1 MFNLR
6 SYQTDLISRI
16 AADFSSGVQRVC
28 AVAPCGAGKTVVVG
42 WMAGKT
48 ALVNKRV
55 LFLVHRRE
63 LIDQSDR
70 TFTAMNIRHGIISA
84 GVPADYE
91 SSVQIGSV
99 QTVARRL
106 TRIPPPDFIII
117 DEAHHATAGLGV
129 LGGQPDERP
138 AAGPG
143 EHRLEGLE
151 GLADGHR
158 DVGDAEVGGERLGDI
173 FQSLVMGPSVDEL
186 IQWGNLSK
194 YNYYAPPSK
203 ADIKSVRIQ
212 FGDYVKSELERAV
225 DDDALVGD
233 IVANYQK
240 LADGRQTVCYCVS
253 RKHSEHTAAKFR
265 AAGISA
271 AHVDGETHK
280 AERDRI
286 ISDFRRKKLRV
297 LCNVDLLGEGFDV
310 PGMEA
315 VILARPT
322 ASLTLFI
329 QQSMRPL
336 RPDPDN
342 PSKVAVIIDHV
353 GNCFRHGLPN
363 APQEWTLDSKPKKK
377 RIREISMH
385 QCPKCYQ
392 VWMTAQRTCPY
403 CGYVP
408 PVAERKVKEEA
419 GTLAKIDSLELLEKK
434 RKRQEV
440 GRARSRQDLEDIALR
455 RGYKFGW
462 VRKMMK
468 IKGIRQ
474 SV

>member
-1 MFNLR
+1 MIALR
-6 SYQTDLISRI
+6 DYQRDLIDRI
-16 AADFSSGVQRVC
+16 AAEFSGGSPSVC
-28 AVAPCGAGKTVVVG
+28 AVAPCGAGKTVMVG

-48 ALVNKRV
+48 ALIGKRV

-70 TFTAMNIRHGIISA
+70 TFSAMGINHGIISA
-84 GVPADYE
+84 GAACDYAA
-91 SSVQIGSV
+91 SVQIGST

-106 TRIPPPDFIII
+106 DKIQAPDFIII
-117 DEAHHATAGLGV
+117 DEAHHATAETWRKIINAFPEALTLGV
-129 LGGQPDERP
+129 TATP
-138 AAGPG
+138 A
-143 EHRLEGLE
+143 RL
-151 GLADGHR
+151 DGN
-158 DVGDAEVGGERLGDI
+158 GLGDI
-173 FQSLVMGPSVDEL
+173 FKSLVVGPTVDDL
-186 IQWGNLSK
+186 ISRRSLTP
-194 YNYYAPPSK
+194 YDYYAPPLK
-203 ADIKSVRIQ
+203 ADLKTVHIR
-212 FGDYVKSELERAV
+212 FGDYVNSELSAVV
-225 DDDALVGD
+225 DDIDIIGD
-233 IVANYQK
+233 IVKNYQK

-377 RIREISMH
+377 RIQEISIH

-408 PVAERKVKEEA
+408 PIAEREVKEEA

-462 VRKMMK
+462 VRKMME

>member
-16 AADFSSGVQRVC
+16 AADFSSGIQRVC

-106 TRIPPPDFIII
+106 SRIPPPDFIII
-117 DEAHHATAGLGV
+117 DEAHHATAGTWKKIMEAFPRAVTLGV
-129 LGGQPDERP
+129 TATP
-138 AAGPG
+138 A
-143 EHRLEGLE
+143 RL
-151 GLADGHR
+151 DGN
-158 DVGDAEVGGERLGDI
+158 GLGDI

-186 IQWGNLSK
+186 IRWGNLSK

-203 ADIKSVRIQ
+203 ADIESVRIQ

-225 DDDALVGD
+225 DDDALIGD

-240 LADGRQTVCYCVS
+240 LANGRQTVCYCVS
-253 RKHSEHTAAKFR
+253 RRHSEHTAAKFR
-265 AAGISA
+265 AAGISV

-377 RIREISMH
+377 RIQEISIH

-408 PVAERKVKEEA
+408 PIAEREVKEEA
-419 GTLAKIDSLELLEKK
+419 GLDVVVKNVRNAGENRQPGTAGEKA
-434 RKRQEV
+434 E
-440 GRARSRQDLEDIALR
+440 ASRSRTGQKSA
-455 RGYKFGW
+455 GFG
-462 VRKMMK
+462 RYRSPA
-468 IKGIRQ
+468 GL
-474 SV
+474 

>member
-48 ALVNKRV
+48 ALVNKLV

-84 GVPADYE
+84 NVPADYE

-106 TRIPPPDFIII
+106 SRIPPPDFIII
-117 DEAHHATAGLGV
+117 DEAHHATAGTWKKIMEAFPRAVTLGV
-129 LGGQPDERP
+129 TATP
-138 AAGPG
+138 A
-143 EHRLEGLE
+143 RL
-151 GLADGHR
+151 DGN
-158 DVGDAEVGGERLGDI
+158 GLGDI

-186 IQWGNLSK
+186 IRWGNLSK

-212 FGDYVKSELERAV
+212 FGDYVKSELARVV

-240 LADGRQTVCYCVS
+240 LANGRQTVCYCVS
-253 RKHSEHTAAKFR
+253 RRHSEHTAAKFR

-286 ISDFRRKKLRV
+286 ISDFRRKKLHV

-363 APQEWTLDSKPKKK
+363 VPQEWTLDSKPKKK
-377 RIREISMH
+377 RIREVPMH
-385 QCPKCYQ
+385 QCLKCYQ
-392 VWMTAQRTCPY
+392 VWMTPQRTCPY

-408 PVAERKVKEEA
+408 PVAEREVKEEA

-462 VRKMMK
+462 IRKMME

>member
-16 AADFSSGVQRVC
+16 AADFSSGIQRVC
-28 AVAPCGAGKTVVVG
+28 AVAPCGAGKTV
-42 WMAGKT
+42 
-48 ALVNKRV
+48 LVNKRV

-106 TRIPPPDFIII
+106 SRIPSPDFIII
-117 DEAHHATAGLGV
+117 DEAHHATAGTWKKIMEAFPQAMTLGV
-129 LGGQPDERP
+129 TATP
-138 AAGPG
+138 A
-143 EHRLEGLE
+143 RL
-151 GLADGHR
+151 DGK
-158 DVGDAEVGGERLGDI
+158 GLGDI

-363 APQEWTLDSKPKKK
+363 ALQEWTLDSKPKKK

-408 PVAERKVKEEA
+408 PVAEREVKEEA

-462 VRKMMK
+462 VRKMME

>member
-16 AADFSSGVQRVC
+16 AADFSSGIQRVC

-106 TRIPPPDFIII
+106 SRIPSPDFIII
-117 DEAHHATAGLGV
+117 DEAHHATAGTWKKIMEAFPQAMTLGV
-129 LGGQPDERP
+129 TATP
-138 AAGPG
+138 A
-143 EHRLEGLE
+143 RL
-151 GLADGHR
+151 DGK
-158 DVGDAEVGGERLGDI
+158 GLGDI

-363 APQEWTLDSKPKKK
+363 ALQEWTLDSKPKKK

-392 VWMTAQRTCPY
+392 VWMTPLLRICAA
-403 CGYVP
+403 CGR
-408 PVAERKVKEEA
+408 EGSKRRSGNA
-419 GTLAKIDSLELLEKK
+419 GEN
-434 RKRQEV
+434 
-440 GRARSRQDLEDIALR
+440 
-455 RGYKFGW
+455 
-462 VRKMMK
+462 
-468 IKGIRQ
+468 
-474 SV
+474 

>member
-55 LFLVHRRE
+55 LLLVNRRE

-84 GVPADYE
+84 GIPADYE

-106 TRIPPPDFIII
+106 SRIPPPDFIII
-117 DEAHHATAGLGV
+117 DEAHHATAGTWKKIMEAPPQAMTLGV
-129 LGGQPDERP
+129 TATP
-138 AAGPG
+138 A
-143 EHRLEGLE
+143 RL
-151 GLADGHR
+151 DGN
-158 DVGDAEVGGERLGDI
+158 GLGDI

-408 PVAERKVKEEA
+408 PMAERDGKEDP
-419 GTLAKIDSLELLEKK
+419 GTLAKRDSLELRE
-434 RKRQEV
+434 
-440 GRARSRQDLEDIALR
+440 
-455 RGYKFGW
+455 
-462 VRKMMK
+462 
-468 IKGIRQ
+468 
-474 SV
+474 

>member
-55 LFLVHRRE
+55 LFLVHRWE

-99 QTVARRL
+99 QTVSRRL

-117 DEAHHATAGLGV
+117 DEAHHATAGTWKKIMEAFPQAMTLGV
-129 LGGQPDERP
+129 TATP
-138 AAGPG
+138 A
-143 EHRLEGLE
+143 RL
-151 GLADGHR
+151 DGN
-158 DVGDAEVGGERLGDI
+158 GLGDI

-315 VILARPT
+315 VILADGRQRP
-322 ASLTLFI
+322 
-329 QQSMRPL
+329 
-336 RPDPDN
+336 
-342 PSKVAVIIDHV
+342 
-353 GNCFRHGLPN
+353 
-363 APQEWTLDSKPKKK
+363 
-377 RIREISMH
+377 
-385 QCPKCYQ
+385 
-392 VWMTAQRTCPY
+392 
-403 CGYVP
+403 
-408 PVAERKVKEEA
+408 
-419 GTLAKIDSLELLEKK
+419 
-434 RKRQEV
+434 
-440 GRARSRQDLEDIALR
+440 
-455 RGYKFGW
+455 
-462 VRKMMK
+462 
-468 IKGIRQ
+468 
-474 SV
+474 